1 MSKKIECRLP
11 DQLYTDLK
19 AKCHDKGI
27 TVTDIVITKLT
38 EWLYHD
44 EVVMTKKPEYHDK
57 AKAKKPIVDAISK
70 AEIQAEVV
78 HIHPDPVTT
87 YIPLSPSDLRAKYK
101 ASHPLDICNR
111 CHRYNRECVC

>member
-57 AKAKKPIVDAISK
+57 A
-70 AEIQAEVV
+70 EIQAEVV